1 MIRRLLTTMLLFTAP
16 CSDSGGVQVF
26 AAASLT
32 NVLQEA
38 AAAYEKDGGERIVF
52 NFAGSNTLGR
62 QIESGA
68 PADLFLSADEATMDR
83 LAAHDLIVA
92 GSRKSVLSN
101 SLVVVVPATADT
113 RLTSAAE
120 LQRLESIA
128 IAQPE
133 SVPAGVYAREWLT
146 RTGVWNDIA
155 SRVIPTDNVRSA
167 LAAVEEGNAEAAIVY
182 ATDARISHRT
192 RIAFEVPHSE
202 SPLISYPFAIVAAAP
217 HPEAARRFLGWLESP
232 AARAIF
238 TRHGFLVPR
247 GSA

>member
-1 MIRRLLTTMLLFTAP
+1 MIRRLLTVVFLFTAA
-16 CSDSGGVQVF
+16 CSDSGGLQVF

-32 NVLQEA
+32 NVMQEA
-38 AAAYEKDGGERIVF
+38 AAAYEKDGGEKIVF
-52 NFAGSNTLGR
+52 NFAGSNTLMR

-83 LAAHDLIVA
+83 LAARDLIVA

-101 SLVVVVPATADT
+101 SLVVVVPETAGA
-113 RLTSAAE
+113 RLTSGAD

-146 RTGVWNDIA
+146 RIGVWIDIA

-167 LAAVEEGNAEAAIVY
+167 LAAVEEGNADAAIVY
-182 ATDARISHRT
+182 ATDARISRRT
-192 RIAFEVPHSE
+192 RIAFEVPRSE
-202 SPLISYPFAIVAAAP
+202 SPRISYPFAVVAASR
-217 HPEAARRFLGWLESP
+217 HPEAARRFLAWLESP

-238 TRHGFLVPR
+238 ARHGFLAPR
-247 GSA
+247 GAA